1 MATATETSKH
11 KDWVDRLF
19 MLFAMSIFAD
29 RRGSSKPLRWAFLIV
44 GLFATL
50 LAASPRVWVTQ
61 YFLDLFV
68 PLDGAWRMHNGQVPH
83 LDFYTP
89 VGDLYY
95 LILKIAAA
103 LFGMQPKL
111 VLWANLLMVPVA
123 AAATA
128 YGSRERLPNS
138 LRAVLVITVSLL
150 CMSPRS
156 LDTLSSISFLA
167 SYNRHSWTLLIP
179 LAFMTLASTGSV
191 REKKLAVADGTVQ
204 GVLILAL
211 LYLKITFGL
220 VALAITFVSIILVP
234 ENRRACIISL
244 GIVSI
249 FIAIFS
255 AVSPINQAYV
265 ADLSRASKVVLQKSD
280 AGVENNLARIAVD
293 IASSWFDLG
302 MPAAFAFWMGRTAHT
317 PRERDLGNRLLL
329 LVMATCAMSVVLAWQ
344 NHDHIVPLQIGI
356 MAMVV
361 ASLLQRYRQRLS
373 RSPEDSSIPRG
384 SPFELPAGK
393 VSVVLAAVIFFFMCT
408 TYIAADGR
416 AIVMHFLYS
425 VADSGRP
432 AATLS
437 PTVSDIRLK
446 PGTPSDLL
454 SDILAGK
461 TDPVHYGKESADS
474 WANDMATIMDN
485 GWQLERQHEPK
496 EPRIATLGFVS
507 IMSYMT
513 LTPPPKHLPAW
524 LDPHR
529 TVGLGAPMDP
539 ETTYDDT
546 NVVMVLK
553 VFQEKIFYDMVA
565 PYLTKNFVLVGETP
579 LWQMWVR
586 QSALKPAG
594 Q

>member
-1 MATATETSKH
+1 MATTAETSKQR
-11 KDWVDRLF
+11 DWIDRLF
-19 MLFAMSIFAD
+19 MLFATSVFAD
-29 RRGSSKPLRWAFLIV
+29 RRESSKPLRWAFLIV
-44 GLFATL
+44 GVFAVL

-111 VLWANLLMVPVA
+111 VIWANLLMVPVA

-128 YGSRERLPNS
+128 YSSRDRLPNS
-138 LRAVLVITVSLL
+138 LRAVLVVTVSLL

-156 LDTLSSISFLA
+156 LDTLSNISFLA

-179 LAFMTLASTGSV
+179 LAFMTIASTGSV
-191 REKKLAVADGTVQ
+191 REKKLAVTDGILQ
-204 GVLILAL
+204 GLLILAL
-211 LYLKITFGL
+211 LYLKVTFGL
-220 VALAITFVSIILVP
+220 VALAITFVSIIFVP

-244 GIVSI
+244 GVVCI

-255 AVSPINQAYV
+255 AVSPINRAYV
-265 ADLSRASKVVLQKSD
+265 ADLARASKVVLQKGD
-280 AGVENNLARIAVD
+280 AGAETNLAKVSID
-293 IASSWFDLG
+293 IASDWFELA
-302 MPAAFAFWMGRTAHT
+302 MPVAFAFWMGRTAHT
-317 PRERDLGNRLLL
+317 LRERDLGNRLLL
-329 LVMATCAMSVVLAWQ
+329 LVMATCAMSIMLAWQ
-344 NHDHIVPLQIGI
+344 NHDHIVPLQIGV
-356 MAMVV
+356 MAVVV
-361 ASLLQRYRQRLS
+361 ASLLQRYRQRHAPS
-373 RSPEDSSIPRG
+373 SESSSIATG
-384 SPFELPAGK
+384 SPFELPGGK
-393 VSVVLAAVIFFFMCT
+393 VSVVLAAVVFFFMCAN
-408 TYIAADGR
+408 YIIADGR
-416 AIVMHFLYS
+416 AIIVHFLYS
-425 VADSGRP
+425 VADNGKP
-432 AATLS
+432 AATFS

-446 PGTPSDLL
+446 PGAPSDLL

-461 TDPVHYGKESADS
+461 TDPVHYGQESADS
-474 WANDMATIMDN
+474 WTNDMATIMDN

-496 EPRIATLGFVS
+496 DPHIATLGFVS

-524 LDPHR
+524 LDAHR

-553 VFQEKIFYDMVA
+553 VFQDKIFYDMVA
-565 PYLTKNFVLVGETP
+565 AYLTKNFSLVGETP

-586 QSALKPAG
+586 QSDLKPAG